1 MLTNL
6 HSPAVNR
13 ARQKGTTVAR
23 IGITGH
29 TNLAPASVA
38 LVTEAVRAALTDQRP
53 DQLAGVTCLARGADQ
68 VFANAVLDL
77 GGTLHVV
84 LPSADYREHQVA
96 PDNLTEFDTLLDR
109 AATVHTM
116 PFPRSG
122 PAAYMAASEHM
133 LARIDSLL
141 AVWDGKPSGG
151 YGGTADVVDAARH
164 HGLPV
169 TVLWPPGVTRG

>member
-1 MLTNL
+1 
-6 HSPAVNR
+6 
-13 ARQKGTTVAR
+13 VAR

-29 TNLAPASVA
+29 TNLTPASVP
-38 LVTEAVRAALTDQRP
+38 LVTEAVRATLTGHWP
-53 DQLAGVTCLARGADQ
+53 GGLAGVTCLARGADQ
-68 VFANAVLDL
+68 VFANVVLDL

-84 LPSADYREHQVA
+84 LPSTDYREAQ
-96 PDNLTEFDTLLDR
+96 DDLTAFDALLDR

-116 PFPRSG
+116 PFPHAG

-133 LARIDSLL
+133 LARIDALL
-141 AVWDGKPSGG
+141 AVWDGLPAAG

-169 TVLWPPGVTRG
+169 TTLWPAGATRL

>member
-1 MLTNL
+1 M
-6 HSPAVNR
+6 P
-13 ARQKGTTVAR
+13 R

-29 TNLAPASVA
+29 TNLTPASFPLVSDAMRSA
-38 LVTEAVRAALTDQRP
+38 LATHAAGGLS
-53 DQLAGVTCLARGADQ
+53 GVTCLAQGADQ
-68 VFANAVLDL
+68 VFAHAVLDL

-84 LPSADYREHQVA
+84 LPSADYRENQVG
-96 PDNLTEFDTLLDR
+96 PDNLPEFDALLDR

-133 LARIDSLL
+133 LARIDTLI
-141 AVWDGKPSGG
+141 AVWDGKPATH

-164 HGLPV
+164 CGLPV
-169 TVLWPPGVTRG
+169 AVVWPPGANRA

>member
-6 HSPAVNR
+6 HSPAAPR
-13 ARQKGTTVAR
+13 TRQNGTTVAR

-29 TNLAPASVA
+29 TNLTRASFA
-38 LVTEAVRAALTDQRP
+38 LVTEAVRAALAEERP
-53 DQLAGVTCLARGADQ
+53 DELAGVTCLARGADQ
-68 VFANAVLDL
+68 AFANAVLDL

-84 LPSADYREHQVA
+84 LPSADYRQHHVT
-96 PDNLTEFDTLLDR
+96 PDNLPEFDALLDR

-133 LARIDSLL
+133 LARIDSLI
-141 AVWDGKPSGG
+141 AVWDGQPSGG
-151 YGGTADVVDAARH
+151 YGGTADVVNAARH

-169 TVLWPPGVTRG
+169 TVLWPSGTTRE